1 MRSRTLAALLA
12 VLLTLFLAGCAEEQP
27 QDDVSDGSAT
37 QSASET
43 ESAMTTSGT
52 GGTTMETTGGTTVGE
67 TTVGETTGG
76 ATMGGTT
83 VDGTTSGTTSS
94 GATQA
99 LGDATSA
106 ETTRQL
112 SGEEVTVGGFSVS
125 DPGFPEFDVPGA
137 TVPQEAVSEYLD
149 KVQPVVE
156 GSTRDVSDLFR
167 SEASVQDGDLTLN
180 VGTETLENAR
190 DDVRSG
196 LDQLRGVGAPESLE
210 PIDEQLLSSFNRGL
224 AAYNNM
230 INAIESG
237 ESQRVNDAVQ
247 NSLPRIERFNTE
259 AGAIVQNL
267 EAATETAEDQ

>member
-1 MRSRTLAALLA
+1 MRSRTLASLLA

-43 ESAMTTSGT
+43 ESAMTTSST
-52 GGTTMETTGGTTVGE
+52 GGTTMETTGGTTGGG

-76 ATMGGTT
+76 TTTGGTT
-83 VDGTTSGTTSS
+83 IDGTTSGTTSS

-125 DPGFPEFDVPGA
+125 DPGFPEFDVPSA
-137 TVPQEAVSEYLD
+137 TVPQEAVGEYLD

-210 PIDEQLLSSFNRGL
+210 PLDEQLLSSFNRGL

-230 INAIESG
+230 IDAVESG

-259 AGAIVQNL
+259 ASAIVQNL
-267 EAATETAEDQ
+267 EAATETAGDQ